1 MKGFAMKKLFAATS
15 VALFGFGML
24 APAVQAREVK
34 MIFGLALPPYVIQE
48 SASGYELEIIRA
60 ALAVKGHTL
69 KPTFASF
76 LLAPKLLKEH
86 QADAAQRGNPE
97 LVDGNGFFYADE
109 PTVLYQDA
117 AISLKKNNLKIDSA
131 ADLKDKAVVGYQG
144 AQQFL
149 GTAFA
154 AAVKG
159 NPNYQ
164 ESSDERRKLKML
176 YAHGTQVYVGD
187 INIFKYY
194 RSTVKADVDT
204 TQETVFHNIFP
215 ASTDKTHNAVFL
227 DKQIR
232 DDFSEGLKQI
242 KASGQYQQIVRKYIG
257 N

>member
-1 MKGFAMKKLFAATS
+1 MTGLSKIAA
-15 VALFGFGML
+15 VVLLGFGAL
-24 APAVQAREVK
+24 CSTAQAKEVR
-34 MIFGLALPPYVIQE
+34 MMFGLALPPYVIQA
-48 SASGYELEIIRA
+48 SASGYELDIIRA

-76 LLAPKLLKEH
+76 LLTSRMMKEH
-86 QADAAQRGNPE
+86 KVDAAQRGNPE
-97 LVDGNGFFYADE
+97 LVDGKGFFYASE
-109 PTVLYQDA
+109 PTVVYKDA
-117 AISLKKNNLKIDSA
+117 AISLKQNKLKIDSA
-131 ADLKDKAVVGYQG
+131 ADLRGKSVVGYQG

-149 GTAFA
+149 GPAFA

-176 YAHGTQVYVGD
+176 FAGGTQVYVGD
-187 INIFKYY
+187 VNVFKYY
-194 RSTVKADVDT
+194 RSAVKADVDA
-204 TQETVFHNIFP
+204 TQETVAHDIFP
-215 ASTDKTHNAVFL
+215 VNVDKTHNAVFT

-242 KASGQYQQIVRKYIG
+242 KASGEYQRIVGKYLG

>member
-1 MKGFAMKKLFAATS
+1 MKGFAMNRLSTAAS
-15 VALFGFGML
+15 VAVLGFGL
-24 APAVQAREVK
+24 LSSTAQAREVK

-48 SASGYELEIIRA
+48 SASGYEVDIIRA

-76 LLAPKLLKEH
+76 LLAPKMLKEH

-97 LVDGNGFFYADE
+97 LVDGNGYFYAAE
-109 PTVLYQDA
+109 PTVVYQDA
-117 AISLKKNNLKIDSA
+117 AISLKKNHLKIDSA
-131 ADLKDKAVVGYQG
+131 ADLKNKAVVGYQG
-144 AQQFL
+144 AHQFL
-149 GTAFA
+149 GPAFA

-164 ESSDERRKLKML
+164 ESSDERRKVKML
-176 YAHGTQVYVGD
+176 YANGTQVYVGD

-194 RSTVKADVDT
+194 RSQVKADVDT
-204 TQETVFHNIFP
+204 TQETAFHNIFP

-227 DKQIR
+227 DQQIR

-242 KASGQYQQIVRKYIG
+242 KASGQYQQIVRKYID